1 MKGILKFSTH
11 NGHTRSLIT
20 LYVLHSLHRKP
31 KTGYDLLREIDD
43 MTRGGEWVPS
53 KGTLYPMLRHLSEE
67 GLIAPP
73 QETGARAKTIYALTD
88 AGETTLAEIK
98 QHRHRSRKNFQLLRN
113 IHAEIFGGEEFA
125 SFAEK
130 MWEIRECAVT
140 CRRRDSRQHRRSLT
154 DASVTSGSWR
164 KTKKKRRPGEPPHDR
179 DSGRKPHQTVW
190 GLHRGRCSLL

>member
-43 MTRGGEWVPS
+43 MTRGEWVPS

-67 GLIAPP
+67 GLIAP

-113 IHAEIFGGEEFA
+113 IHAEIFGEEFA

-130 MWEIRECAVT
+130 MWEIRECA
-140 CRRRDSRQHRRSLT
+140 RDLPEERQQA
-154 DASVTSGSWR
+154 ASEILDRCLSDLR
-164 KTKKKRRPGEPPHDR
+164 ELEEDKEKEKTGGTP
-179 DSGRKPHQTVW
+179 
-190 GLHRGRCSLL
+190 